1 MTLSGYRG
9 FIMKFSRSIIV
20 FLCFL
25 VAFPALA
32 AKEDFCGDLEGGE
45 RERVTHAELVHYI
58 VSISGLSVPKPQ
70 GKVGEGQEKM
80 TPAERYQAEVNLLL
94 KEGYPGELSLKKPE
108 ARVGR
113 EYFASLMAG
122 IAFESDHAFA
132 SDFRVCETDDCKVKT
147 LVAHGWL
154 QSEDGT
160 LYEKEVLSVLCAKDI
175 SIYSYSPYSFQA
187 LLVFGFLSIMLL
199 VGIVLRA
206 KVFFIQRFLF
216 PSCLIGGLL
225 AMVLVNLGYIPI
237 SPDYLQLFVY
247 HFFNVS
253 FISVGLTGKSE
264 DEKVSADSKTLLK
277 GAIWMA
283 LIQGICFPMQGL
295 IGTGF
300 VYLFNNLGYN
310 LFETLGFLVP
320 MAYNEG
326 PGQVLSIG
334 KVWQD
339 LGCTDAAT
347 IGLTFA
353 SVGFFLAFFVGVP
366 IANWGLRRG
375 HAVQNPKELPRCLI
389 TGLHGKDDCEE
400 AGRQTTHS
408 ANVECLAFQ
417 LAMVGLVYVITW
429 FFLEAFS
436 RLFGPANAKI
446 LWGFFFFFGL
456 VFAILVRQ
464 FLKLIKVVHL
474 LDGGIQRRITGW
486 AVDYLILATVA
497 AIEVVVVWKYILPLA
512 FISVFTGAAT
522 VLVVLYMG
530 RRLES
535 YNLERTLAIYGTTT
549 GVVSSGLLLLRI
561 VDPDFRTQVAM
572 ELGVMNIF
580 CVPVVVG
587 GVLLLSMPLTKGVP
601 MIYAVGGLAGMM
613 VLSFVLLRVL
623 RFWGTKKF

>member
-1 MTLSGYRG
+1 MKMSRTL
-9 FIMKFSRSIIV
+9 IV
-20 FLCFL
+20 FLCL
-25 VAFPALA
+25 LIASPALA
-32 AKEDFCGDLEGGE
+32 SKEDICAKQDREEAAG
-45 RERVTHAELVHYI
+45 ERVTHAEFVHYLLE
-58 VSISGLSVPKPQ
+58 ISGLSLPETP
-70 GKVGEGQEKM
+70 GKEDKSSEKM
-80 TPAERYQAEVNLLL
+80 SPEERYQAEVNVLTQQ
-94 KEGYPGELSLKKPE
+94 GYPLELSMKKMNKL
-108 ARVGR
+108 VTR
-113 EYFASLMAG
+113 EHFASVMAR
-122 IAFESDHAFA
+122 IAKESDPKFA
-132 SDFRVCETDDCKVKT
+132 ASLRACETDGCK
-147 LVAHGWL
+147 LEALADHGWIN
-154 QSEDGT
+154 STEGT
-160 LYEKEVLSVLCAKDI
+160 VYKKEVLSILCGKDI
-175 SIYSYSPYSFQA
+175 SIYSYSPYSFKA

-199 VGIVLRA
+199 TGIVLRA
-206 KVFFIQRFLF
+206 KVPFIQRFLF
-216 PSCLIGGLL
+216 PSCLVGGLL
-225 AMVLVNLGYIPI
+225 AMVLVNAGWVPI
-237 SPDYLQLFVY
+237 APDYLQLFVY

-300 VYLFNNLGYN
+300 VYLFNHLGYN

-326 PGQVLSIG
+326 PGQAVSIG

-347 IGLTFA
+347 IGITFA

-366 IANWGLRRG
+366 IANWGLRKG
-375 HAVQNPKELPRCLI
+375 LAVQSPEELPRCLI
-389 TGLHGKDDCEE
+389 TGIYPPEDCEE
-400 AGRQTTHS
+400 AGRQTMHS
-408 ANVECLAFQ
+408 ANVESLAFQ
-417 LAMVGLVYVITW
+417 LAMVGLVYIITW

-436 RLFGPANAKI
+436 RLFSPADAKI

-456 VFAILVRQ
+456 VFALLVRQ
-464 FLKLIKVVHL
+464 VLKLAGVVRL

-497 AIEVVVVWKYILPLA
+497 AIELVVVVKYILPLA

-522 VLVVLYMG
+522 VLVVFYMG
-530 RRLES
+530 RRLQS

-572 ELGVMNIF
+572 ELGIMNIF
-580 CVPVVVG
+580 CVPVVVI
-587 GVLLLSMPLTKGVP
+587 GVLLLSMPVTRGAP
-601 MIYAVGGLAGMM
+601 MLYAVLGLAGMM
-613 VLSFVLLRVL
+613 VLSLVLLRL
-623 RFWGTKKF
+623 LKLWGQKKF